1 MRKKFL
7 MVSLCVVVVLLFVG
21 TIVARNRLFN
31 YMKVPAWVKWL
42 CESQESDSY
51 GVKKQNMSTESMGAG
66 AASYYQVLGD
76 AILYMN
82 DMDELVSVQKK
93 GYKSKTLMDYV
104 EMFLVRDGKIYYTS
118 YDDMTYK
125 VLCYDM
131 ANNQTSVIE
140 GMQTCE
146 DWFTIEGDKIIYFH
160 LAEKKEEEVPS
171 IRCYDLKTKEDR
183 ELYVMQ
189 SAEEIYLEDAYLL
202 DNGMIF
208 MLLVHESEETDSVLD
223 DDGLY
228 STVVYSIN
236 DKKGVEKKIES
247 GTYTEY
253 QDAVAIG
260 SNLYLTGLVDEKK
273 RNYEVF
279 RLSVAGD
286 TMALESEKIYSDK
299 NDFSLWIRD
308 GKLYRRMNSS
318 GEHMS
323 GGGRKEDFIEIAI
336 D

>member
-1 MRKKFL
+1 
-7 MVSLCVVVVLLFVG
+7 
-21 TIVARNRLFN
+21 
-31 YMKVPAWVKWL
+31 
-42 CESQESDSY
+42 
-51 GVKKQNMSTESMGAG
+51 
-66 AASYYQVLGD
+66 
-76 AILYMN
+76 
-82 DMDELVSVQKK
+82 
-93 GYKSKTLMDYV
+93 
-104 EMFLVRDGKIYYTS
+104 
-118 YDDMTYK
+118 
-125 VLCYDM
+125 
-131 ANNQTSVIE
+131 
-140 GMQTCE
+140 
-146 DWFTIEGDKIIYFH
+146 
-160 LAEKKEEEVPS
+160 
-171 IRCYDLKTKEDR
+171 
-183 ELYVMQ
+183 
-189 SAEEIYLEDAYLL
+189 
-202 DNGMIF
+202 MIF